1 MEREQVS
8 DDKFFENTEEIH
20 ETNDEPPME
29 VFRVSDASGTFQDV
43 VLRPKSQRGRRLP
56 RPLAVFSSLFKF
68 QRSKNS
74 EKSRPHSQYRERI
87 EQIISVFKKKPSA
100 EPDAPSF
107 QHFQQPLNEERCSD
121 VMLGSLANMEWYDL
135 NQAEMNAIEGR
146 VTEILNHLNGNAKV
160 AEADIESM
168 CNLDFLRRLTI
179 SSNILWSHNL
189 SQSQLGVNNNNLSKV
204 NLTGANLHEDQIR
217 SEVFIEDKTTL
228 TTSMES
234 LDSNGYTVMK
244 PKRSVVIDDIT
255 KEMEFSC
262 KRANRLSFTFD
273 ENVPETPFPP
283 APLQEVPCTRIP
295 SPTMTDNSDGNSD
308 TLPSES
314 VETTPSKSTFK
325 RSFSSKMRPS
335 KLLGL
340 LVNNNNSPSKSEK
353 SATSSK
359 DDSSTSSKT
368 PEKKKYRKT
377 PLKPKMANRLSF
389 ANNNRK
395 CEEQKNAKRSEEIF
409 ENVVRNIIES
419 QETKNINQEFTPTK
433 WHSINSITDA
443 SNGFLPASGK
453 FDRNPSIVKRIKQVF
468 TVKKTMYI

>member
-1 MEREQVS
+1 MS
-8 DDKFFENTEEIH
+8 DDQFFENTEEIP
-20 ETNDEPPME
+20 ESNVEPPVE

-56 RPLAVFSSLFKF
+56 RPLAVFSNLFKS
-68 QRSKNS
+68 QRSNYS

-87 EQIISVFKKKPSA
+87 DQIISIFKKKPEA

-121 VMLGSLANMEWYDL
+121 VMLGSLANMQWYDL
-135 NQAEMNAIEGR
+135 NQAEMNALEGR
-146 VTEILNHLNGNAKV
+146 VTEILNQLNGNTKM

-189 SQSQLGVNNNNLSKV
+189 SQSQLEVKNLSEV
-204 NLTGANLHEDQIR
+204 NLIGANLNEDQIR
-217 SEVFIEDKTTL
+217 SEVFIEDKTL

-234 LDSNGYTVMK
+234 SDSNGYTVMK
-244 PKRSVVIDDIT
+244 PERSIVIDDIT

-273 ENVPETPFPP
+273 ENAPETPFPP
-283 APLQEVPCTRIP
+283 TPFQKLPCSRLQ
-295 SPTMTDNSDGNSD
+295 SPKMLDDNND

-314 VETTPSKSTFK
+314 INLTPTKSTVK
-325 RSFSSKMRPS
+325 RSISSKMSPS
-335 KLLGL
+335 KLFGR
-340 LVNNNNSPSKSEK
+340 LVYDNSPSKSEK
-353 SATSSK
+353 SAISSE
-359 DDSSTSSKT
+359 DDASTSPTT

-377 PLKPKMANRLSF
+377 PFKRNLVNRFSF
-389 ANNNRK
+389 ADNRK
-395 CEEQKNAKRSEEIF
+395 CQEQSKDRSEEIF
-409 ENVVRNIIES
+409 EKVFVQNIIES
-419 QETKNINQEFTPTK
+419 QETRKITNFHSKQQFTPTK
-433 WHSINSITDA
+433 WHINSFTDA
-443 SNGFLPASGK
+443 SNASSPASGK